1 MADTYGLQ
9 GDPYDLAPTFEAA
22 AAGANGLAKEFA
34 KLMDVEARRLQLAQ
48 RQEQQS
54 RALEAIERQSQAL
67 NDRKA
72 KTESRGKDQGELN
85 PTVRGLAAFGGA
97 VSTVATALAGVAGA
111 AKSAYDTL
119 LNLGRAASPAL
130 TKTFDEATGYLM
142 STLGV
147 TMAPLLLTVGAAAIA
162 LADQFQE
169 SAFKIAEGTANF
181 LGEVVESTKMA
192 ANTIGG
198 WFGRRN
204 ENGEVLTEGGREV
217 ERGTSPFQ
225 EAMGKLLR
233 SFEINQGQAQPR
245 FEQVTEAYRRVQ
257 MAESGMTDIQ
267 RDQLDMQRKL
277 LQWAQERFGTGPQ
290 VTDAGSAGAG
300 DWGGG

>member
-9 GDPYDLAPTFEAA
+9 GDSYDLAPTFEAA

-54 RALEAIERQSQAL
+54 RALEAIERQSQSL
-67 NDRKA
+67 NERKA
-72 KTESRGKDQGELN
+72 RTESRGKDQGELN
-85 PTVRGLAAFGGA
+85 PAVRGLAAFGGA

-111 AKSAYDTL
+111 AKSAYNTL

-130 TKTFDEATGYLM
+130 TKTFDEATSYLM

-217 ERGTSPFQ
+217 ERGSSPFQ